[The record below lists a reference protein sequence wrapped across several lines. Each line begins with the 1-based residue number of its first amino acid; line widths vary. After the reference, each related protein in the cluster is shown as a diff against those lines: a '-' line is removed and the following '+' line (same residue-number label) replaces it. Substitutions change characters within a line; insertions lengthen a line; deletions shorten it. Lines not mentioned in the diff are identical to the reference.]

1 VAPPEI
7 SLLYWDLAWGVVAV
21 VVGFFLIGYRWR
33 RTPEIKELVDARF
46 RPFLER
52 IGFFDWDWR
61 HFTVLIAIIFA
72 IGASLQAEPFPCG
85 RGTDDVGAFVASG
98 HNFWIGASPFN
109 VSVCNS
115 PVVVPYGIGAV
126 ALNAV
131 GSLGGRAGVWAV
143 WLAVAL
149 LLIPATWRLAGP
161 DRRYMTYYLCSS
173 ILFVPIV
180 TGQIDGASNA
190 IVPLGLLLPLVV
202 TSFGWVRAGALSGLI
217 STARFPSLVPFA
229 GATAGAP
236 RNRLPALMISFAIF
250 LGGILLTIPF
260 WGNSFID
267 LGLIGQANRVSFS
280 LNEFGVLFPT
290 NWVSSGP
297 LLTGVQAVALALAL
311 GYVYMVRWPP
321 IRSATFLITVLALT
335 TQFLSFNFLIWLV
348 PIALLGGR
356 PQRFLYAIGLVGG
369 VDYSWALAI
378 YGFGQGIWWPS
389 EIFAALETALLVGL
403 LWTIARDPY
412 PVPRSDVPG
421 PAEPVRDRTQGT
433 RASGPNEA

>member
-1 VAPPEI
+1 
-7 SLLYWDLAWGVVAV
+7 
-21 VVGFFLIGYRWR
+21 
-33 RTPEIKELVDARF
+33 
-46 RPFLER
+46 
-52 IGFFDWDWR
+52 
-61 HFTVLIAIIFA
+61 
-72 IGASLQAEPFPCG
+72 
-85 RGTDDVGAFVASG
+85 
-98 HNFWIGASPFN
+98 
-109 VSVCNS
+109 
-115 PVVVPYGIGAV
+115 
-126 ALNAV
+126 
-131 GSLGGRAGVWAV
+131 
-143 WLAVAL
+143 
-149 LLIPATWRLAGP
+149 
-161 DRRYMTYYLCSS
+161 MTYYLCSS

-229 GATAGAP
+229 GATAGAS

-311 GYVYMVRWPP
+311 GYVYIVRWPP

-369 VDYSWALAI
+369 IDYSWALAI

-389 EIFAALETALLVGL
+389 EIFAALETGLLVGL

-412 PVPRSDVPG
+412 PVPRSDAPG
-421 PAEPVRDRTQGT
+421 LPEPVRDRTQGT
-433 RASGPNEA
+433 RASGPDGG